1 MIINMTEFK
10 EEIVIGYKNV
20 AEFPDCTMYE
30 IYINGELNDDALHM
44 DFNKVTNKYCV
55 AMDGPWLTPKGI
67 DIELTYNH
75 KDTKEEM
82 EYELKQ
88 DYECYLNHVFIRP
101 TNIRVEEML

>member
-1 MIINMTEFK
+1 MIEIK

-30 IYINGELNDDALHM
+30 IYINGRLNDDALHV

-55 AMDGPWLTPKGI
+55 AMDGPWGTAKEGI
-67 DIELTYNH
+67 DIEITYNH

-82 EYELKQ
+82 EDELRR
-88 DYECYLNHVFIRP
+88 DYQCYLNHVFINP
-101 TNIRVEEML
+101 TNIRVEELL